1 VTRLTLL
8 VAAAAAL
15 AAQPVAA
22 APADRLSLQES
33 FRIGTSGVPCTAQL
47 RPMDP
52 KLKGLF
58 DRAYAIVCRDAA
70 APVGTLYALKRGT
83 AAQLAVPGRRC
94 EAEGSADVPG
104 LANARVTDCESEDLL
119 RHRLYTLV
127 RGSTLY
133 AADGLAGYDSA
144 LRLGLASLVTD
155 RPVEGEVQ
163 VAVTAAGDPAAFAR
177 VQAGALDPEGAL
189 AEAYVRNN
197 SGSYAEA
204 AEFFQ
209 TLYERTAGVADN
221 VRATEYLVNQGLQQ
235 SNLGQFPAAEAA
247 FAQAEE
253 RGAARDP
260 IVGRL
265 LRNYRAIH
273 AINRRRPADAL
284 AALERAVAPV
294 DRAAAEAVSGVE
306 ITPRLAEEINRVNTA
321 LNRTAGLDF
330 RLTPFERAQILDAQA
345 GQLRGVALRLQ
356 GRYPDAL
363 QALERAETALAAVRQ
378 GRVVSTAFMR
388 AEILAEAG
396 VAREASGDPAAAEA
410 ALKRAVTLLETSYP
424 QSAALLQARA
434 RLAAYYARQRRSDE
448 AAALYAAVIAESERV
463 PGAAAALRES
473 LAPYF
478 ALLAER
484 SAADP
489 NAAAAMFAATQVF
502 VRPGVAQ
509 TQAVLARELSGGN
522 DEAAMLFRQA
532 VNQSR
537 EVVRQAAEVAQ
548 LAALNSAD
556 GSEEAEALA
565 AARARLRELETEQT
579 ALQSRLSQ
587 FPKYRVLAP
596 QTLTLADLQKTLRP
610 GEAYYQFRLVGEDAY
625 AVFATPNSARAVR
638 LQTSQRELNDSV
650 AQLRDSIVKD
660 DNGQLVTLPF
670 DVARARALYRTLFDP
685 VGADALRGVSHLIFE
700 PDGPLLQLPPTLLV
714 AEQAG
719 VDAYLRRAARAGAD
733 KFDMRGV
740 AWLGR
745 DRRITTSVSARSF
758 TDVRAIPAS
767 TGKRAYLGLGE
778 NAPPFT
784 AASFLSTGGPARQ
797 DECDWP
803 LDTWNKPISAAE
815 LQFARTAIG
824 GAGAAVLTGPEFSD
838 TALMARS
845 DLRDY
850 RVLHFATH
858 GLVTA
863 PRPQCPARP
872 ALLTSFGPGA
882 SDGLLSFRE
891 VYDLKID
898 ADYVILSA
906 CDTAGMATVS
916 ATREAGVTTGGNFAL
931 DGLVRAFVG
940 AGARNVIA
948 SHWPVP
954 DDYDATKRLITGL
967 FSARPGTPAGQA
979 LRTAQVTL
987 MDDANTSHPYYWAAF
1002 AIVGDAE
1009 RPLRTDR

>member
-1 VTRLTLL
+1 MKRVSLL
-8 VAAAAAL
+8 VAAAV
-15 AAQPVAA
+15 AAQPLAA
-22 APADRLSLQES
+22 APADRLSVQES

-52 KLKGLF
+52 RLKGMF

-70 APVGTLYALKRGT
+70 ATVGTLYALKGGQPAAFAT
-83 AAQLAVPGRRC
+83 AGRRC
-94 EAEGSADVPG
+94 EADAVAEVPEVSG
-104 LANARVTDCESEDLL
+104 ARVTECESENKL
-119 RHRLYTLV
+119 RYRSYTLSQ
-127 RGSTLY
+127 RGTLY

-144 LRLGLASLVTD
+144 LKLGLASLVTD
-155 RPVEGEVQ
+155 RPVQGEVQ

-177 VQAGALDPEGAL
+177 VQAGALDPDGAL
-189 AEAYVRNN
+189 AEAYTRNN

-209 TLYERTAGVADN
+209 TLYERTGGATDG
-221 VRATEYLVNQGLQQ
+221 VRASEYLVNQGLQQ
-235 SNLGQFPAAEAA
+235 SNLGQFPAADSA
-247 FAQAEE
+247 FTQAEQ
-253 RGAARDP
+253 RGAAADP

-273 AINRRRPADAL
+273 AINQRRPV
-284 AALERAVAPV
+284 AALEALQRKVMAV
-294 DRAAAEAVSGVE
+294 DRFSVETVGGSE
-306 ITPRLAEEINRVNTA
+306 ITPRLAEEINRTNAT

-330 RLTPFERAQILDAQA
+330 RLTPFERAQILDSQA
-345 GQLRGVALRLQ
+345 EQLRGVSLRLQ
-356 GRYPDAL
+356 RRYPEAL
-363 QALERAETALAAVRQ
+363 QAFDRADAGLAGVRQ
-378 GRVVSTAFMR
+378 GRVLSAAFMR
-388 AEILAEAG
+388 AETMAEAG
-396 VAREASGDPAAAEA
+396 VTREASGDPAAAEE
-410 ALKRAVTLLETSYP
+410 ALKRSITLLEASYP
-424 QSAALLQARA
+424 QSAALLQAKA
-434 RLAAYYARQRRSDE
+434 RLAAFHARQNRADE

-463 PGAAAALRES
+463 PGAAAAMRDS
-473 LAPYF
+473 LTPYF
-478 ALLAER
+478 ALLTAR
-484 SAADP
+484 SDSDP

-537 EVVRQAAEVAQ
+537 EVVRQSSEVAL
-548 LAALNSAD
+548 LAGANPPE
-556 GSEEAEALA
+556 GSEGAAALA
-565 AARARLRELETEQT
+565 AARGKLQQLETEQT
-579 ALQSRLSQ
+579 ALQSQLSQ
-587 FPKYRVLAP
+587 YPKYRVLAP
-596 QTLTLADLQKTLRP
+596 QALTLADLQKTLKD

-625 AVFATPNSARAVR
+625 AVFATPTQARAVK
-638 LQTSQRELNDSV
+638 LQTTRRQLSDMV

-660 DNGQLVTLPF
+660 DGGQLVTLPF
-670 DVARARALYRTLFDP
+670 DVVKARGLYRILFDP
-685 VGADALRGVSHLIFE
+685 VGTGALQGISHLIFE

-714 AEQAG
+714 SEQAG
-719 VDAYLRRAARAGAD
+719 VDAYIQRTAKPGTD

-740 AWLGR
+740 AWLGK
-745 DRRITTSVSARSF
+745 DRQITTSVSARSF
-758 TDVRAIPAS
+758 TDVRSVPAS

-784 AASFLSTGGPARQ
+784 AASFLSTGGPTTQ

-803 LDTWNKPISAAE
+803 LATWNKPISAAE

-824 GAGAAVLTGPEFSD
+824 DARAAVLTGAEFSD
-838 TALMARS
+838 TAITTRP

-863 PRPQCPARP
+863 PKPQCAARP
-872 ALLTSFGPGA
+872 ALLTSFGAGA
-882 SDGLLSFRE
+882 SDGLLSFKE
-891 VYDLKID
+891 IYDLKID

-916 ATREAGVTTGGNFAL
+916 ATREAGITTGGNFAL

-954 DDYDATKRLITGL
+954 DDFEATKRLITGL
-967 FSARPGTPAGQA
+967 FSAPPGTGAGQA
-979 LRTAQVTL
+979 LRTAQLQL

-1009 RPLRTDR
+1009 RALLSK

>member
-1 VTRLTLL
+1 MTRLSFL
-8 VAAAAAL
+8 VAVAAL
-15 AAQPVAA
+15 AAQPSAA
-22 APADRLSLQES
+22 APADRLSVQES

-52 KLKGLF
+52 KLKGMF

-70 APVGTLYALKRGT
+70 APVGTLYAIRGGT
-83 AAQLAVPGRRC
+83 PAAIAAPGRRC
-94 EAEGSADVPG
+94 DAEAAADVPAVTG
-104 LANARVTDCESEDLL
+104 ARLSGCEDDARL
-119 RHRLYTLV
+119 RYHSYTLA
-127 RGSTLY
+127 RGGTLY
-133 AADGLAGYDSA
+133 AAEGLAGYDSA
-144 LRLGLASLVTD
+144 LKLGLASLVTD
-155 RPVEGEVQ
+155 RPVDGEVQ

-209 TLYERTAGVADN
+209 TLYERTSAATDSA
-221 VRATEYLVNQGLQQ
+221 RTTEYLVNQGLQQ
-235 SNLGQFPAAEAA
+235 SNLGQFPAADAA
-247 FAQAEE
+247 FAQAER
-253 RGAARDP
+253 RGAAADP

-273 AINRRRPADAL
+273 AINQRRPAGAIEAL
-284 AALERAVAPV
+284 RTRVADV
-294 DRAAAEAVSGVE
+294 DRYTAEAVGAAE
-306 ITPRLAEEINRVNTA
+306 ITPRLAEEINRANAT

-345 GQLRGVALRLQ
+345 EQLRGVALRLQ
-356 GRYPDAL
+356 RRYPDAL
-363 QALERAETALAAVRQ
+363 AAFDRADSRLASVRQ

-388 AEILAEAG
+388 AEIMAEAG
-396 VAREASGDPAAAEA
+396 VAREAAGDPAAAEG
-410 ALKRAVTLLETSYP
+410 ALRRAVTLLESSYP

-434 RLAAYYARQRRSDE
+434 RLAAFYARQKRSDE
-448 AAALYAAVIAESERV
+448 AAALYAGVIADSERV
-463 PGAAAALRES
+463 PGAAAALKES

-478 ALLAER
+478 SLLAER
-484 SAADP
+484 SASDP
-489 NAAAAMFAATQVF
+489 NAAGAMFAATQVF

-522 DEAAMLFRQA
+522 DEAAMLFREA

-537 EVVRQAAEVAQ
+537 EVVRQSSEVAQ
-548 LAALNSAD
+548 LAAANPQD
-556 GSEEAEALA
+556 GTEAAAALA
-565 AARARLRELETEQT
+565 AARSKLKELETEQT

-587 FPKYRVLAP
+587 YPKYRVLAP
-596 QTLTLADLQKTLRP
+596 QALTLAELQKTLKP
-610 GEAYYQFRLVGEDAY
+610 DEAYYQFRLVGEDAY
-625 AVFATPNSARAVR
+625 AVFATPSAARAVK
-638 LQTSQRELNDSV
+638 LATTQRQLSDIV
-650 AQLRDSIVKD
+650 AQLRDTIVKD
-660 DNGQLVTLPF
+660 DAGQLVTLPF
-670 DVARARALYRTLFDP
+670 DVAKARGLYRTLFDP
-685 VGADALRGVSHLIFE
+685 LGADALKGVGHLVFE

-714 AEQAG
+714 SEQTG
-719 VDAYLRRAARAGAD
+719 VDSYLQRIAKPGAD
-733 KFDMRGV
+733 KFDMRGI
-740 AWLGR
+740 AWLGK
-745 DRRITTSVSARSF
+745 DREITTSVSARSF
-758 TDVRAIPAS
+758 TDVRAVPVS
-767 TGKRAYLGLGE
+767 SGKRAYLGLGE

-784 AASFLSTGGPARQ
+784 AASFLSTGGPTQ
-797 DECDWP
+797 QNECDWP
-803 LDTWNKPISAAE
+803 LETWNKPISAAE
-815 LQFARTAIG
+815 LQFARSAIG
-824 GAGAAVLTGPEFSD
+824 DARAAVLTGADFSD
-838 TALMARS
+838 TALASRS

-863 PRPQCPARP
+863 PKPQCPARP

-916 ATREAGVTTGGNFAL
+916 ATREAGVATGGNFAL

-954 DDYDATKRLITGL
+954 DDYEATKRLITGL
-967 FSARPGTPAGQA
+967 FSAPPGTPAGQA
-979 LRTAQVTL
+979 LRAAQVKL

-1009 RPLRTDR
+1009 RALLTK

>member
-1 VTRLTLL
+1 MTRLSLL
-8 VAAAAAL
+8 FAAAV
-15 AAQPVAA
+15 AAQPLAA

-33 FRIGTSGVPCTAQL
+33 FRIGTAGVPCTAQL

-52 KLKGLF
+52 KLKGMF

-70 APVGTLYALKRGT
+70 APVGTLHALKGGQP
-83 AAQLAVPGRRC
+83 ASVAVPGRRC
-94 EAEGSADVPG
+94 DADAAAEVPSLTGARMATCEDEAK
-104 LANARVTDCESEDLL
+104 L
-119 RHRLYTLV
+119 RYHSYTLV
-127 RGSTLY
+127 RGGTLY
-133 AADGLAGYDSA
+133 VADGLAGYDSA
-144 LRLGLASLVTD
+144 LKLGLASLVTD
-155 RPVEGEVQ
+155 RPVQGEVQ

-209 TLYERTAGVADN
+209 TLYERTGGATDN

-253 RGAARDP
+253 RGAAVDP
-260 IVGRL
+260 IIGRL

-273 AINRRRPADAL
+273 AINQRQPA
-284 AALERAVAPV
+284 AALTALRREVMSV
-294 DRAAAEAVSGVE
+294 DREAASTITGAE
-306 ITPRLAEEINRVNTA
+306 ITPRLAEEINRANTA

-330 RLTPFERAQILDAQA
+330 RLTPYERAEILDAQA
-345 GQLRGVALRLQ
+345 EQLRGVALRLQ

-363 QALERAETALAAVRQ
+363 QAFDRADRQLAAVRQ
-378 GRVVSTAFMR
+378 GRVLSTAFMR
-388 AEILAEAG
+388 AEIMAEAG
-396 VAREASGDPAAAEA
+396 VAREASGDAAAAEG

-434 RLAAYYARQRRSDE
+434 RLAAFYARQRRSEE
-448 AAALYAAVIAESERV
+448 AATLYAAVIAESERV
-463 PGAAAALRES
+463 PGAAAALKES

-478 ALLAER
+478 GLLAER

-502 VRPGVAQ
+502 MRPGVAQ

-522 DEAAMLFRQA
+522 DEAAMLFREA

-537 EVVRQAAEVAQ
+537 EVVRQSAEVAQ
-548 LAALNSAD
+548 LAAANPAED
-556 GSEEAEALA
+556 SEAGAALA
-565 AARARLRELETEQT
+565 AARARLKALETEQT

-587 FPKYRVLAP
+587 YPKYRVLAP
-596 QTLTLADLQKTLRP
+596 QALTLAELQKTLKP

-625 AVFATPNSARAVR
+625 AVFATPERARAVK
-638 LQTSQRELNDSV
+638 LAATQRQLSDVV
-650 AQLRDSIVKD
+650 AQLRDTIVKD
-660 DNGQLVTLPF
+660 DRGELVTLPF
-670 DVARARALYRTLFDP
+670 DVAKARALYRTLFDP
-685 VGADALRGVSHLIFE
+685 LGADALQGVSHLVFE
-700 PDGPLLQLPPTLLV
+700 PDGPLLQLPPTLLIS
-714 AEQAG
+714 EQAG
-719 VDAYLRRAARAGAD
+719 VDAYLQRIARPGAD

-740 AWLGR
+740 AWLGK

-767 TGKRAYLGLGE
+767 SGNRAYLGLGE

-784 AASFLSTGGPARQ
+784 AASFLSTGGPTNR
-797 DECDWP
+797 DDCDWP
-803 LDTWNKPISAAE
+803 LETWNKPISAAE

-824 GAGAAVLTGPEFSD
+824 QTGAAVLTGAEFSD
-838 TALMARS
+838 TTLAARP

-863 PRPQCPARP
+863 PKPQCPARP
-872 ALLTSFGPGA
+872 ALLTSFGPGL
-882 SDGLLSFRE
+882 SDGLLSFKE

-916 ATREAGVTTGGNFAL
+916 ATREAGITTGGNFAL

-967 FSARPGTPAGQA
+967 FSAPPGTAAGEA
-979 LRTAQVTL
+979 LRDAQVKL
-987 MDDANTSHPYYWAAF
+987 MNDANTSHPYYWAAF

-1009 RPLRTDR
+1009 RALLTR